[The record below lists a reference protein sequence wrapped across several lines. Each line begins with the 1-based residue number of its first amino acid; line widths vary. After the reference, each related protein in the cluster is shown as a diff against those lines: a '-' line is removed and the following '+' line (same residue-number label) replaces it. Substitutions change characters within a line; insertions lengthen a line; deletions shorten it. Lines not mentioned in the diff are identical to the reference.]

1 MPISWSAKKQITYF
15 LFFVLVLTGFASLV
29 WLKMS
34 APTCFDNRKNQKE
47 QGVDCGGP
55 CAQECLGIVK
65 ELNILWAKPVEI
77 SKGKYDVIAIVEN
90 PNLKLSAKSARYQVK
105 LYDERNILIAS
116 REGQTFISPGPKFA
130 VFEANMSTGNRA
142 PARAYLE
149 FEKNIKW
156 ELYKGGA
163 PNLLITRKD
172 YSGEPRS
179 SISAIISNK
188 SLEEAV
194 NIVATAIVYD
204 QNEEAIAASATKI
217 EAISGGADEEIFF
230 SWPGSFGEKRDFE
243 EIMLNVEYVPD
254 LQSR

>member
-15 LFFVLVLTGFASLV
+15 LFFVLVLIGFVSLV

-34 APTCFDNRKNQKE
+34 EPTCFDNRKNQKE

-55 CAQECLGIVK
+55 CSQECLGIVK
-65 ELNILWAKPVEI
+65 ELNILWVKPVEM
-77 SKGKYDVIAIVEN
+77 SKGKYDAIAVVEN
-90 PNLKLSAKSARYQVK
+90 PNLKLSAKSARYQIK

-130 VFEANMSTGNRA
+130 IFEANMSTGNRA

-156 ELYKGGA
+156 ELYKGGT

-172 YSGEPRS
+172 YSDDPWPS
-179 SISAIISNK
+179 VSAVVSNR

-194 NIVATAIVYD
+194 NVVATVIVYD
-204 QNEEAIAASATKI
+204 KDDEAIAASATKI
-217 EAISGGADEEIFF
+217 GTINGGFDEEIFF
-230 SWPGSFGEKRDFE
+230 SWPEFFGGERDYE
-243 EIMLNVEYVPD
+243 EIMLNTEYIPK
-254 LQSR
+254 L